1 MEKIY
6 SMKLKNEIIFIIGNS
21 RSGTTM
27 LSRILNN
34 HDQITS
40 FNELHFFNDI
50 VKKPLEEKINLANAI
65 DIANKLQNRIDNDV
79 WSKINNSEYSSLSNK
94 VIGDID
100 KDKLNS
106 FTVFDAVMNYQR
118 KTNKTRYVLE
128 QTPKNILYYEEIIE
142 VYPNAK
148 FVHLIRDPRAVLAS
162 QKNRWKKYQRKA
174 DNVPFYNIL
183 RTFINY
189 HPFTTLKVWK
199 AVIKKGITLRNFK
212 NNYYEIK
219 FENLILNHELELTK
233 LLKFLELD
241 YQPNLTNVPQ
251 VGSSNLKHQKN
262 KLGLNSAVITSW
274 TSILSKAEKYISARY
289 VHSEVKK
296 LGYKDLKSKFDP
308 FVFLYIAIYPIHI
321 LGVIIINPKILY
333 RFLKKM
339 IR

>member
-1 MEKIY
+1 MGKIY
-6 SMKLKNEIIFIIGNS
+6 SMKSKNEIIFIIGNS

-34 HDQITS
+34 HEQITS

-50 VKKPLEEKINLANAI
+50 VKKPLLDKITLTSAI

-79 WSKINNSEYSSLSNK
+79 WSKINNSEYTSLSKK

-100 KDKLNS
+100 EDMLNS

-118 KTNKTRYVLE
+118 KINKTRYVLE
-128 QTPKNILYYEEIIE
+128 QTPKNILYYEEIIK

-148 FVHLIRDPRAVLAS
+148 FVHIIRDPRAVLAS

-174 DNVPFYNIL
+174 DNVPLYNIL

-199 AVIKKGITLRNFK
+199 LVFKKGVTLRNFK

-219 FENLILNHELELTK
+219 FENLILNHEVELTK
-233 LLKFLELD
+233 LLKYLELD
-241 YQPNLTNVPQ
+241 YQSNLNNVPQ
-251 VGSSNLKHQKN
+251 VGSSNLNHKKN
-262 KLGLNSAVITSW
+262 KFGLNSAVINSW
-274 TSILSKAEKYISARY
+274 ILILSKAEKYISARY
-289 VHSEVKK
+289 VNSEVKI
-296 LGYKDLKSKFDP
+296 LGYQDLKSKFDA

-333 RFLKKM
+333 RFFKK
-339 IR
+339 II